1 MGADGLRAC
10 KGLSG
15 EGMFQLT
22 SEMRVDTEWGR
33 YLEGPRGRQ
42 TCEREEKMSQVTQSG
57 LKSSLNIQAEKAI
70 DQVKGF
76 VL

>member
-1 MGADGLRAC
+1 MGG
-10 KGLSG
+10 
-15 EGMFQLT
+15 
-22 SEMRVDTEWGR
+22 
-33 YLEGPRGRQ
+33 YLEGQRGRQ

-57 LKSSLNIQAEKAI
+57 LKSSPNIQAEKAI